1 MAAPKT
7 EKWRARE
14 NEHEPEGV
22 HLLVSGCVEV
32 RNLSKAPR
40 LAQTDSRDPKVLGL
54 ALTIVDTDEP
64 GSDAVVW
71 KGANYHEVVTPDQY
85 NSVVIRWEGE
95 VIQRIP
101 VVDDAQHGALMDKQS
116 QAQNAAAAKT
126 IRLKPAKPA
135 KASAPAAKKAAPKKA
150 TPKKKA
156 PKAVGG
162 WAKKTAKTAKKKSAK
177 KAGRK
182 TAKKA
187 AKKSALK
194 RFVKKLVKKLSPAK
208 KSKKR
213 R

>member
-32 RNLSKAPR
+32 SNLSKAPR
-40 LAQTDSRDPKVLGL
+40 LAKTDSRDPNVLGL
-54 ALTIVDTDEP
+54 ALTIVDTHEP
-64 GSDAVVW
+64 GGDAVVW

-85 NSVVIRWEGE
+85 NGVVIRWEGE

-101 VVDDAQHGALMDKQS
+101 VLDDAQHSALMDKQS

-135 KASAPAAKKAAPKKA
+135 KTSPPKKAAAKKAV
-150 TPKKKA
+150 PKKKA

-162 WAKKTAKTAKKKSAK
+162 WAKKATKKAKKKSTK
-177 KAGRK
+177 KAGKK
-182 TAKKA
+182 TVKKA

-194 RFVKKLVKKLSPAK
+194 RFVKKLVKKLGPAK